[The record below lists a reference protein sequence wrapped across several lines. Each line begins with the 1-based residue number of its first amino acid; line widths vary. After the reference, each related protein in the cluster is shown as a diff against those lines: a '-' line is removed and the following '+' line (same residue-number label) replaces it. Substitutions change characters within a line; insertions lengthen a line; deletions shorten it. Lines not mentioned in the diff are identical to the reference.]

1 MEECAEKDYYKAEI
15 DRLIDLTDDIDTLDL
30 AYKILLASLKN

>member
-1 MEECAEKDYYKAEI
+1 MEERVTKDYYKAEV

-30 AYKILLASLKN
+30 VYKILLASLKN

>member
-1 MEECAEKDYYKAEI
+1 MEERVTKDFYKAEI

-30 AYKILLASLKN
+30 VYKIL